1 MAELVFYSGPMGS
14 SKTAHAL
21 MTNFQYNERGKKVW
35 LIKPAIDTREE
46 MQYDNGRVI
55 KTLVRS
61 RIGISAWADAIHD
74 TDKLLPPEQTEVIIC
89 DEAQFLTVAQ
99 VEELK
104 MLADK
109 DDTDTLIFD
118 EIDTGVSGRAA
129 GKIAKKLY
137 DVSTNRQ
144 VVCITHLPTIAAFA
158 DQHMLISKAVKDEKT
173 YTSVLPL
180 DKNGRIAEIARIIGG
195 NENDKAHL
203 ESAKKLLDEADGYK
217 RGVI

>member
-61 RIGISAWADAIHD
+61 RVGISAWADAIHD

-104 MLADK
+104 MLADEK
-109 DDTDTLIFD
+109 GIQVFCYGLRTDFRSQLF
-118 EIDTGVSGRAA
+118 EGSKRLFELA
-129 GKIAKKLY
+129 
-137 DVSTNRQ
+137 S
-144 VVCITHLPTIAAFA
+144 VVKNIPVICDCGNFA
-158 DQHMLISKAVKDEKT
+158 VI
-173 YTSVLPL
+173 
-180 DKNGRIAEIARIIGG
+180 NARISNGTIVTEGDQVDIGG
-195 NENDKAHL
+195 DDKYRAFCY
-203 ESAKKLLDEADGYK
+203 ACWKKYSNKGD
-217 RGVI
+217 I